1 MSLTAVLWL
10 LIYVVL
16 AVLAFVRP
24 AYGIALYLMTFY
36 ASPAFWWWGGP
47 LADLIGTRINLFTA
61 FLLAAA
67 VLSHSGQAPI
77 ELSRYQRIILGLL
90 VLYACNALVIHFA
103 NAANPVRSL
112 NGMTM
117 IWKQVGL
124 LLLLMLAVRDRR
136 DFNIFIAAILIGS
149 FYIQYEAIINGRGR
163 FSAGRL
169 EGLGAPG
176 VGDANYLA
184 GLMLLV
190 PPLAAY
196 WLFFGS
202 TLKRLF
208 AVVCEIFAFEV
219 ILRCNSRGAFLA
231 MGLAGM
237 WLLWA
242 APGKVRRYAFAG
254 ICLGVLAVPFMVR
267 DQDIIERFKST
278 FASAAQ
284 RDASAQSRL
293 DYWKAAVSMIAD
305 NPIGSGAEAAFKSE
319 RGAKYIRSLVNL
331 KRHPDGFRAVHNG
344 YLDLLAGW
352 GVQGFLLYTGAIL
365 VCWRAI
371 QTGTKIAQ
379 YTGDDEAMFLGACL
393 QATLLGQLVVA
404 LFLSSFDGEWFF
416 WCFALSTTFAQRFVL
431 QAARPLGPLP
441 ALQYPAQRAPQG
453 MGYMLRRG
461 DLQP

>member
-1 MSLTAVLWL
+1 LLAKRKPVDGAGARASMSLTAVLWL

-77 ELSRYQRIILGLL
+77 ELSRYQRLILGLL

-190 PPLAAY
+190 PPLAA
-196 WLFFGS
+196 
-202 TLKRLF
+202 
-208 AVVCEIFAFEV
+208 
-219 ILRCNSRGAFLA
+219 
-231 MGLAGM
+231 
-237 WLLWA
+237 
-242 APGKVRRYAFAG
+242 
-254 ICLGVLAVPFMVR
+254 
-267 DQDIIERFKST
+267 
-278 FASAAQ
+278 
-284 RDASAQSRL
+284 
-293 DYWKAAVSMIAD
+293 
-305 NPIGSGAEAAFKSE
+305 
-319 RGAKYIRSLVNL
+319 
-331 KRHPDGFRAVHNG
+331 
-344 YLDLLAGW
+344 
-352 GVQGFLLYTGAIL
+352 
-365 VCWRAI
+365 
-371 QTGTKIAQ
+371 
-379 YTGDDEAMFLGACL
+379 
-393 QATLLGQLVVA
+393 
-404 LFLSSFDGEWFF
+404 
-416 WCFALSTTFAQRFVL
+416 
-431 QAARPLGPLP
+431 
-441 ALQYPAQRAPQG
+441 
-453 MGYMLRRG
+453 
-461 DLQP
+461 